1 MKKFSLLLL
10 VSLLVFCGCANLK
23 IYDKVI
29 NNLAEVRYNLYSGKT
44 ENINVTLM
52 SGKREKNYV
61 VNGYCTDSVD
71 FGVITFK
78 VKSDITMTKEI
89 NFVLTVGTTRYD
101 GILEQNPFDGSYVY
115 DLRNIIDSEEVITA
129 KIIAGEFVESV
140 ELTSVTNNFNVN
152 WDNALKI
159 ACKELNDSLQTFIEN
174 DEFKGE
180 CYVKLI
186 CDEDILGTYYW
197 YVNFVSR
204 FGKSYS
210 VIIDPITNEIMAK
223 KNI

>member
-1 MKKFSLLLL
+1 MKKISLILLCGVLLL
-10 VSLLVFCGCANLK
+10 CGCTNLK
-23 IYDKVI
+23 IYDKAI

-44 ENINVTLM
+44 DDISVTLM
-52 SGKREKNYV
+52 SGKREKDYV
-61 VNGYCTDSVD
+61 INGYCTDSVD

-78 VKSDITMTKEI
+78 VKSDIIMPDEV
-89 NFVLTVGTTRYD
+89 NFVLTVGTTRHD
-101 GILEQNPFDGSYVY
+101 GVLEKNPFDGSYVY
-115 DLRNIIDSEEVITA
+115 DLKTIIDSEEVITA
-129 KIIAGEFVESV
+129 KIIAGEFVDSV

-159 ACKELNDSLQTFIEN
+159 ACKELNDSLNSFIEN

-180 CYVKLI
+180 CYIKLI
-186 CDEDILGTYYW
+186 CDEDIMGTYYW

-204 FGKSYS
+204 NGKSYS
-210 VIIDPITNEIMAK
+210 VIIDPISNEIMGK